1 MKAVSDVSVRRVQ
14 GLAGVRV
21 GVDVVNRVV
30 ARLVAGED
38 TDPSQVVLERVLER
52 VLDRLLVV
60 VVLVQATGGVDVV
73 RSVHLREPG

>member
-30 ARLVAGED
+30 VRLVAGED
-38 TDPSQVVLERVLER
+38 TDPSQVVLERVLGQ
-52 VLDRLLVV
+52 LLVVVV

>member
-21 GVDVVNRVV
+21 GVDVVNRAV

-52 VLDRLLVV
+52 VLGRLLVV
-60 VVLVQATGGVDVV
+60 ILVQATGGVDVV
-73 RSVHLREPG
+73 RSVHLREPR

>member
-52 VLDRLLVV
+52 VLGRLLVV
-60 VVLVQATGGVDVV
+60 ILVQATGGVDVV

>member
-30 ARLVAGED
+30 IRLVAGED
-38 TDPSQVVLERVLER
+38 TDPSQVVLERVLGQ
-52 VLDRLLVV
+52 LLVVVV